1 LIIDLR
7 GNTGGLL
14 PNAIFISNLFIQKG
28 KIVSIVGRN
37 GYHYDVMAQD
47 TNVNITKPV
56 ILLVDGASASASEIF
71 SGAMKDYHR
80 AKIVGTK
87 TFGKGMV
94 QKIISLPN
102 STGINLTIAKYLT
115 PKGKDINK
123 IGISPDVVMPL
134 RAVDIRQKKDLQLE
148 SAKNLMAKM
157 IGEK

>member
-1 LIIDLR
+1 
-7 GNTGGLL
+7 
-14 PNAIFISNLFIQKG
+14 LFIQKG

-37 GYHYDVMAQD
+37 GYNYDVMAQD
-47 TNVNITKPV
+47 TNVNINKPV

-71 SGAMKDYHR
+71 SGAMKDYHK

-94 QKIISLPN
+94 QKIIPLPN

-123 IGISPDVVMPL
+123 HGIMPDVVLPL
-134 RAVDIRQKKDLQLE
+134 SNADIKSKEDVQLN
-148 SAKNLMAKM
+148 SAKNIMAKM